1 MKINISFDE
10 FKKNHSN
17 NKHQVLFKS
26 RSCKEYYK
34 VENLFKFLLAEKNS
48 FIFESVEK
56 GKIKGRYTIIGLNPD
71 KIWDINKNTA
81 TISSFGKK
89 TKIKVKPLFFINKLI
104 KEFNIKIPKQLP
116 FMSSMLVGYFSYDV
130 IRYIEN
136 IPDQT
141 KDDLKIP
148 DVRLSRP
155 KNLVIYD
162 NFKKKIHYI
171 ENVYSDTRIKDY
183 KETYNSIISKFVL
196 FENYENITIPE
207 KFTFKK
213 NKNLVKSN
221 ISKQKFKSLVE
232 KAKKYI
238 KRGDIFQVVLS
249 QRFERRIEKRPI
261 EIYNYLRKSNPS
273 PFMFYF
279 NYDDFNI
286 LGSSPEIL
294 VRLRKGEVT
303 IRPIA
308 GTRPRGRTFKEDKK
322 YELDLLKD
330 KKELAEHLMLLD
342 LGRNDVGKVSEI
354 NSVKVNEKFKVERY
368 SHVMHIVSN
377 VVGKFNNK
385 FSLFE
390 TLLSGFPA
398 GTVSGAPKIRAM
410 EIIDELE
417 KNKRKL
423 YAGGIGYFT
432 PNGEFDTCI
441 ALRTALIKNNKFYVQ
456 AGAGIV
462 ADSKADKEY
471 AETVNKAKALMKAID
486 WMKILLIDN
495 YDSFTYNLYHYISNF
510 NNNVDVV
517 RNDKIDSKIILR
529 KKYSKIVISPGPG
542 NPNQAGNCLKIV
554 KDVYKKIPILGVC
567 LGHQIIGQVF
577 GGRIVNAKNLMHGK
591 TSKIKHQKK
600 GLFKNIQNNFEATRY
615 HSLIVDR
622 KSFPKN
628 LVITAE
634 TKNKTIMG
642 LMHKDFN
649 IHGFQFH
656 PESISTKIG
665 MKLIKNFIAN

>member
-1 MKINISFDE
+1 MKINKSFKE
-10 FKKNHSN
+10 YKINHSKN
-17 NKHQVLFKS
+17 IHQILFRS
-26 RSCKEYYK
+26 RSCKNYYK

-56 GKIKGRYTIIGLNPD
+56 GTVKGRYTIIGLNPD
-71 KIWDINKNTA
+71 KIWDINKDIITLNN
-81 TISSFGKK
+81 SGKK
-89 TKIKVKPLFFINKLI
+89 SKIKADPLKYVNKLI
-104 KEFNIKIPKQLP
+104 KNFNIKIPKQLP
-116 FMSSMLVGYFSYDV
+116 SMASMLVGYFSYDV
-130 IRYIEN
+130 IRYVEK
-136 IPDQT
+136 IPNNC

-155 KNLVIYD
+155 KNLIIYD
-162 NFKKKIHYI
+162 NLKKIIYYI
-171 ENVYSDTRIKDY
+171 ENVYADTKIKNY
-183 KETYNSIISKFVL
+183 KEHYDSINKKFDL
-196 FENYENITIPE
+196 YEDFENITLPDQ
-207 KFTFKK
+207 FTYKP
-213 NKNLVKSN
+213 NKNSIKSN
-221 ISKQKFKSLVE
+221 TTKVKFKSLVK
-232 KAKKYI
+232 KAKSYI
-238 KRGDIFQVVLS
+238 EKGDIFQVVLS
-249 QRFERRIEKRPI
+249 QRFERKFNKKPI

-279 NYDDFNI
+279 NYKDFNI

-308 GTRPRGRTFKEDKK
+308 GTRPRGKNNKEDKK

-342 LGRNDVGKVSEI
+342 LGRNDIGKVSKI
-354 NSVKVNEKFKVERY
+354 NSVKVTEKFKVERY

-377 VVGKFNNK
+377 VIGKFNNK

-462 ADSKADKEY
+462 ADSKPEKEY
-471 AETVNKAKALMKAID
+471 AETINKAKALMKA
-486 WMKILLIDN
+486 
-495 YDSFTYNLYHYISNF
+495 
-510 NNNVDVV
+510 VD
-517 RNDKIDSKIILR
+517 
-529 KKYSKIVISPGPG
+529 
-542 NPNQAGNCLKIV
+542 
-554 KDVYKKIPILGVC
+554 
-567 LGHQIIGQVF
+567 
-577 GGRIVNAKNLMHGK
+577 
-591 TSKIKHQKK
+591 
-600 GLFKNIQNNFEATRY
+600 
-615 HSLIVDR
+615 
-622 KSFPKN
+622 
-628 LVITAE
+628 
-634 TKNKTIMG
+634 
-642 LMHKDFN
+642 
-649 IHGFQFH
+649 
-656 PESISTKIG
+656 
-665 MKLIKNFIAN
+665 